1 LLHSCNVNASSR
13 RGLVPTIVIEDM
25 DNNSQVTIIISDLYE
40 EGPEPN
46 PPAEKPEDQARENVW
61 LVSKQAEG

>member
-1 LLHSCNVNASSR
+1 MPSVT
-13 RGLVPTIVIEDM
+13 VEDLP
-25 DNNSQVTIIISDLYE
+25 DNCQVTIIISELYE

-46 PPAEKPEDQARENVW
+46 PPAEKPEDHERDNIW

>member
-1 LLHSCNVNASSR
+1 M
-13 RGLVPTIVIEDM
+13 PTIVIEDM

-46 PPAEKPEDQARENVW
+46 PPAEQPETQERENVW

>member
-1 LLHSCNVNASSR
+1 M
-13 RGLVPTIVIEDM
+13 PTIVIEDM

-46 PPAEKPEDQARENVW
+46 PPAEKPEDQARENAW
-61 LVSKQAEG
+61 LVSKAAGQTP

>member
-1 LLHSCNVNASSR
+1 M
-13 RGLVPTIVIEDM
+13 PTIVIEDM
-25 DNNSQVTIIISDLYE
+25 DNNTQVTIIVSDLYE

-61 LVSKQAEG
+61 PVSKQAEG

>member
-1 LLHSCNVNASSR
+1 M
-13 RGLVPTIVIEDM
+13 PTVLIEDLP
-25 DNNSQVTIIISDLYE
+25 NNCQVTVIVSDLYE

-46 PPAEKPEDQARENVW
+46 PPAEMPEGQEPEVIR

>member
-1 LLHSCNVNASSR
+1 M
-13 RGLVPTIVIEDM
+13 PTIVIEDM

-46 PPAEKPEDQARENVW
+46 PPAEKPEDQDRDNNVW